1 MKKQDTGIRKRQSR
15 AMQRRSTGYVVMPYP
30 MRKSINGLC
39 EIVQHNFELDPT
51 QKIMFAFCNRRRNR
65 VKLLVWEDNGFWVHF
80 KRLEKGSIDWP
91 EPSDDEATMN
101 MTLEDFQNL
110 IHAPGV
116 RQKIKRCE
124 VWKKR

>member
-1 MKKQDTGIRKRQSR
+1 
-15 AMQRRSTGYVVMPYP
+15 

-39 EIVQHNFELDPT
+39 EIVQQNFKLDPT

-65 VKLLVWEDNGFWVHF
+65 VKLLVWEDNGFWIHF

-91 EPSDDEATMN
+91 APSDDETTMDL
-101 MTLEDFQNL
+101 TLQDFENL

-124 VWKKR
+124 VWKNS

>member
-1 MKKQDTGIRKRQSR
+1 MFQYADYKVYLACGETD
-15 AMQRRSTGYVVMPYP
+15 

-39 EIVQHNFELDPT
+39 EIVQHNFKLDPT

-101 MTLEDFQNL
+101 ITLEDFQNL

-116 RQKIKRCE
+116 RQKIKTL
-124 VWKKR
+124 